1 MREEISI
8 SDNEGTTRSS
18 GNVFADLG
26 LPGPEERLTKAELA
40 RLIRH
45 AIQRRGLTQSQAAE
59 ALGLDQ
65 PKVSAITRG
74 VVSGFST
81 DRLIR
86 FLSALG
92 HDVEIMVREKPVQAG
107 TGTVSVTSV
116 PLEEQ
121 VEQSNTPNLAFTAT
135 T

>member
-1 MREEISI
+1 MRKEISI
-8 SDNEGTTRSS
+8 SDNEGTMRSS

-26 LPGPEERLTKAELA
+26 LPEPEERLTKAELA

-45 AIQRRGLTQSQAAE
+45 AIQRHGLTQSQAAE

-86 FLSALG
+86 LLNALG
-92 HDVEIMVREKPVQAG
+92 HDIEITVRERLVQAG

-121 VEQSNTPNLAFTAT
+121 VEQSDAPNLAFTAT